1 MGPVA
6 SGVRTPAETAASGYK
21 RHSPRAYG
29 VPPVDEEY
37 LTVHEVAALLRLNQQ
52 TARNWI

>member
-1 MGPVA
+1 
-6 SGVRTPAETAASGYK
+6 
-21 RHSPRAYG
+21 